1 MNSKESVNISALLAE
16 RKIQEAMREGQFD
29 NLPGRG
35 RPQKLEDLSHLPPEM
50 RLAYIVLK
58 NGGYLEDSG
67 ESPASLRELMKGGA
81 DEDRNGAGAERLKF
95 LLNRA
100 RRRHVEKAG
109 PSAASPGEGDDP
121 LANIAP
127 EYLDKLMERV

>member
-1 MNSKESVNISALLAE
+1 MTSKESVNVSALLAE

-50 RLAYIVLK
+50 RLAYIILK
-58 NGGYLEDSG
+58 NSGYLEESG
-67 ESPASLRELMKGGA
+67 GGPASLRDLMKSGVGEA
-81 DEDRNGAGAERLKF
+81 RDGAGVERLKF

-100 RRRHVEKAG
+100 QRRQAEKAG
-109 PSAASPGEGDDP
+109 APPPDPEADDP
-121 LANIAP
+121 LDKIAP
-127 EYLDKLMERV
+127 EYLDKLMERL